1 MCELLK
7 LWLRRTH
14 LILTLVSGLFL
25 ICLSITGAI
34 LVYAK
39 DIQRLVQPQLWTVE
53 NPNNNNVIAYPILL
67 STITLHTQQPVT
79 LLMPEQNPDYAW
91 QAQLAN
97 KQYVSVDPY
106 TGTII
111 HQYDYYR
118 TIYGFTMALHRWLL
132 YEDGDGKRP
141 LRNWVS
147 VCALIFVINML
158 VGVYIWLKPKN
169 RLKRLVIKP
178 KAKLRI
184 LLYQLHT
191 VIGMY
196 LFIPLILIAF
206 TGMALNWKT
215 QTQAVL
221 EFVIQNTVEPRPKAP
236 SIEVPDTI
244 DHDNLA
250 IALHKALLIYPDA
263 ELFRIYMPKKASEPL
278 ALRVKNPGESHA
290 YSWVWANQYTGTV
303 LQSYDASRANLTTQ
317 AWNFKYKFH
326 IGDFAGP
333 LVQIIWLFIALT
345 PVLFTVSGG
354 YFWYKRHYR

>member
-1 MCELLK
+1 M
-7 LWLRRTH
+7 
-14 LILTLVSGLFL
+14 
-25 ICLSITGAI
+25 
-34 LVYAK
+34 
-39 DIQRLVQPQLWTVE
+39 
-53 NPNNNNVIAYPILL
+53 
-67 STITLHTQQPVT
+67 
-79 LLMPEQNPDYAW
+79 
-91 QAQLAN
+91 
-97 KQYVSVDPY
+97 DPY

-147 VCALIFVINML
+147 VCALIFIINML

-206 TGMALNWKT
+206 TGMAFNWKT

-221 EFVIQNTVEPRPKAP
+221 EFVTQNTVEPRPKAP

>member
-1 MCELLK
+1 M
-7 LWLRRTH
+7 
-14 LILTLVSGLFL
+14 
-25 ICLSITGAI
+25 ICLSITGALLI
-34 LVYAK
+34 YAK
-39 DIQRLVQPQLWTVE
+39 DIQRFVQPQFWTVA
-53 NPNNNNVIAYPILL
+53 NPSNNNVIAYPILL
-67 STITLHTQQPVT
+67 SNITLHTQQPVT
-79 LLMPEQNPDYAW
+79 LLMPEQKPDYAW

-106 TGTII
+106 TGKII
-111 HQYDYYR
+111 HQYDYYE

-132 YEDGDGKRP
+132 YENGDGDRP

-147 VCALIFVINML
+147 ACALIFIINML

-206 TGMALNWKT
+206 TGMAFNWKT

-221 EFVIQNTVEPRPKAP
+221 EFVTQNSVEARPKPPAL
-236 SIEVPDTI
+236 EVPATI
-244 DHDNLA
+244 DDDNLA
-250 IALHKALLIYPDA
+250 VALHNALQIFPDA

-278 ALRVKNPGESHA
+278 ALRIKNPGESHA

-326 IGDFAGP
+326 IGDFVGP
-333 LVQIIWLFIALT
+333 LVQIVWLFIALT
-345 PVLFTVSGG
+345 PVLFILTGG